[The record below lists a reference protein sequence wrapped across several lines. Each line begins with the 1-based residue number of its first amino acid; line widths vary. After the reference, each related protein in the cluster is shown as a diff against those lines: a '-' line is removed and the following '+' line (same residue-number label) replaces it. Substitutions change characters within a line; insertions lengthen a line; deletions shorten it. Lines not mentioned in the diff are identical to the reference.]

1 MHEWMGAT
9 AKQAGAPAH
18 AWAALSAVLDDT
30 TRLHRLQADGEMAGL
45 WVECW
50 HAREA
55 LDEPGDLHVHALSGD
70 AHLDP
75 QAMLGR
81 RVTLWTRLADG
92 SEHPRVGLV
101 TEASAEASD
110 GGLARYRLRV
120 QPWLALLAHS
130 RRSQVW
136 QDTSVQQIAESVF
149 AAYPQAAWHWADC
162 VGPHLADSAAGG
174 VRAYTV
180 QYRETDLDF
189 ITRLFRREGLVMRL
203 EPWADAPAGHRLVVV
218 ADTVATGSCPED
230 PTSASD
236 LGGPGVRFHAS
247 GAVQAQ
253 DAVQAFGGH
262 RRLPVA
268 ACTAVGYDLVNQRV
282 VAASVPTAFAVGSA
296 AAPWLNDHDDWGA
309 DAFADAA
316 QLERSL
322 HLQQQ
327 AHEARH
333 KTWFGH
339 GTVRTFT
346 AGQCFRLTDSE
357 LDAAELR
364 PQPAGAAGGHR
375 FLLTAVVH
383 AGVNNLPRALGEQ
396 VMRELGPA
404 PLASPEIVPE
414 AVRRQATATGYGNA
428 FEAIRA
434 EVPWRPAVR
443 DAQGQRLPW
452 RAEAPGMLT
461 ATVVSADGSA
471 QAHGADEIHCD
482 RLGRIRIR
490 FDFQC
495 LPQGPGTSLSSVW
508 VPVLQRWA
516 GPGVGMQF
524 LPRVGQE
531 VLVDFFDADMAHPV
545 VVGALYNGQGEAGE
559 PPTPGGA
566 PARTDRRALAASTD
580 HRAAAQGNLV
590 AGGHSPAWHGAGAAD
605 LAAGGQRNAAA
616 LSGIKTREFGGGGH
630 NQLVFDDS
638 DGQLRTQLAT
648 SQHATQLNLGHLIH
662 QADNHRGSFRGLGFE
677 LRTDAYGA
685 VRAGRGVLLSTYA
698 TSPAE
703 PAGDNAAGIALQRQW
718 VTLAQAFSR
727 AATVH
732 QTAALADHT
741 GSHRAGASALS
752 RTEPPAAALLTAL
765 QGMVDASRFDAAVAD
780 AAQRRTAVGD
790 AAVPH
795 VGAPV
800 VQMVGRAG
808 IATVAGQDICWSAGE
823 GIAIASG
830 DSTELLTGGA
840 VRIHTGQ
847 SIGLLGGAIQPGTEA
862 AGTGLTMVA
871 AGGDLQLQAQAGPLQ
886 LAARGDVHIDSRSAH
901 IDWAA
906 AKRIVLQT
914 AAGASV
920 TLEGGNITIECP
932 GKLTVQASQ
941 KSFGGPQTYAQARN
955 AMPGPSSYD
964 EEHILTWPFDGEP
977 VAARRFEIVRGDGTV
992 VRGHTDAEGKTGL
1005 QKSDF
1010 FEALSFRLLDE
1021 S

>member
-1 MHEWMGAT
+1 MNEPIGARRGP
-9 AKQAGAPAH
+9 AGDWH
-18 AWAALSAVLDDT
+18 AVLRGLLDDA
-30 TRLHRLQADGEMAGL
+30 TRLYRLEGDGELAGL

-50 HAREA
+50 HAHEA
-55 LDEPGDLHVHALSGD
+55 LDEPGDLHIHALSDD
-70 AHLDP
+70 AHRDP
-75 QAMLGR
+75 HAMLGQ

-110 GGLARYRLRV
+110 GGLARYSLRV

-136 QDTSVQQIAESVF
+136 QDASVQQIAESVF
-149 AAYPQAAWHWADC
+149 SAYPQAAWCWADC
-162 VGPHLADSAAGG
+162 VAPHLADSHGGG
-174 VRAYTV
+174 VRPYTV

-203 EPWADAPAGHRLVVV
+203 ERHAEAPTGHRLVIL
-218 ADTVATGSCPED
+218 ADSVGTASCPED
-230 PTSASD
+230 PTSASAV
-236 LGGPGVRFHAS
+236 GGPGVRFHAS

-253 DAVQAFGGH
+253 DAVQALGGH
-262 RRLPVA
+262 RRLPLA

-282 VAASVPTAFAVGSA
+282 VAASVPTAFAFGSA
-296 AAPWLNDHDDWGA
+296 AAPWLNDHDDAGA

-322 HLQQQ
+322 RLQQQ

-333 KTWFGH
+333 KTWFGRS
-339 GTVRTFT
+339 TVRTFT
-346 AGQCFRLTDSE
+346 AGHSFTLTDSE
-357 LDAAELR
+357 LDAADLHGWLGE
-364 PQPAGAAGGHR
+364 GAASPARAHR
-375 FLLTAVVH
+375 FLLTRVTH
-383 AGVNNLPRALGEQ
+383 AGINNLPRALGQ
-396 VMRELGPA
+396 QLARELGQPA
-404 PLASPEIVPE
+404 WPAAAVPD
-414 AVRRQATATGYGNA
+414 AVRAQAAATGYGNA

-461 ATVVSADGSA
+461 ATVVTADGSA
-471 QAHGADEIHCD
+471 QAAGTGAIHCD

-495 LPQGPGTSLSSVW
+495 LPQGPGTSASSVW

-566 PARTDRRALAASTD
+566 PARADRSALAASTD

-616 LSGIKTREFGGGGH
+616 LSGIKTREFGGTGH

-648 SQHATQLNLGHLIH
+648 TQHATQLNLGHLVDP
-662 QADNHRGSFRGLGFE
+662 AVNPRGSFRGLGFE

-718 VTLAQAFSR
+718 VTLAQAFAR
-727 AATVH
+727 AAITH

-752 RTEPPAAALLTAL
+752 PTEPPAAALLTAL
-765 QGMVDASRFDAAVAD
+765 QGMVDAGRLDAAVSD

-790 AAVPH
+790 DAVPH
-795 VGAPV
+795 TGAPV

-808 IATVAGQDICWSAGE
+808 LATVAGQDICWSAGE

-830 DSTELLTGGA
+830 DSTELVAGGA

-847 SIGLLGGAIQPGTEA
+847 SIGLLGGAIQPGADA

-906 AKRIVLQT
+906 ATRIVLQT

-941 KSFGGPQTYAQARN
+941 KSFEGAASRSY
-955 AMPGPSSYD
+955 AMPALPRSDWRPGAD
-964 EEHILTWPFDGEP
+964 FPFS
-977 VAARRFEIVRGDGTV
+977 A
-992 VRGHTDAEGKTGL
+992 
-1005 QKSDF
+1005 
-1010 FEALSFRLLDE
+1010 
-1021 S
+1021 